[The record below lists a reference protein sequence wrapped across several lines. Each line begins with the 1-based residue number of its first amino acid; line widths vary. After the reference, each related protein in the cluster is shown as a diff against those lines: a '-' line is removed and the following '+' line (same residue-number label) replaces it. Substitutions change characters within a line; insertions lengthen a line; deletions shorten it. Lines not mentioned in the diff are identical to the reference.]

1 MVTIEQVRAS
11 NAQISKSLPAGL
23 VAVFV
28 GGTNGVGEVTI
39 KQFVKHTIRPRVF
52 LVGRSKEAGNRI
64 IAECKA
70 INPDG
75 IYVLILKELSL
86 LKNVD
91 EVCKEIL
98 AQETHINLLF
108 LTIGT
113 LQAGLKT
120 AEGLHYAAALL
131 IYSRNRFISNLLP
144 AIERAPHLKRVIS
157 VFLGSMEGKIN
168 MSDFQGWNL
177 GLMENKGHASSI
189 TTLALENH
197 ASAAPKTTF
206 IHTFPGPVKGGIL
219 RGTKG
224 FGFGLAKAAS
234 KFLLPL
240 VQMPPQDAGDRH
252 VYLAT
257 SARYSAKEEKEATQ
271 GVPISN
277 DVDITIGSNGGPGV
291 YSLFLDG
298 EALKQPA
305 RQILAEYRKDGTS
318 QKVWSIIEK
327 EFVNITGTKSM

>member
-1 MVTIEQVRAS
+1 MGRQASLASSTYNYIFHKPQPFAFGTLTRLSPIIVEALFTDINYQTFLDPPNQLQMVTIEQVRAS

-113 LQAGLKT
+113 LQAGLSKYFSQS
-120 AEGLHYAAALL
+120 EPL
-131 IYSRNRFISNLLP
+131 I
-144 AIERAPHLKRVIS
+144 
-157 VFLGSMEGKIN
+157 
-168 MSDFQGWNL
+168 
-177 GLMENKGHASSI
+177 
-189 TTLALENH
+189 
-197 ASAAPKTTF
+197 
-206 IHTFPGPVKGGIL
+206 
-219 RGTKG
+219 
-224 FGFGLAKAAS
+224 
-234 KFLLPL
+234 
-240 VQMPPQDAGDRH
+240 
-252 VYLAT
+252 T
-257 SARYSAKEEKEATQ
+257 S
-271 GVPISN
+271 
-277 DVDITIGSNGGPGV
+277 
-291 YSLFLDG
+291 
-298 EALKQPA
+298 
-305 RQILAEYRKDGTS
+305 
-318 QKVWSIIEK
+318 
-327 EFVNITGTKSM
+327 